1 MLAQK
6 VGRLPELYSGS
17 MSDSPVVGPIF
28 RPAFL
33 TGSGY
38 SDTMIPSFLPD
49 VIDPTTPPAPNMAL
63 PDGSAIPS
71 DIQPAGNINKYI
83 EDTFPTDESRDLSPS
98 LYPNELK
105 FFETPKAAPAVDRPS
120 NIQLEMAQPTSS
132 GLTAAPR
139 TTAASEAARRSMS
152 DAPLGG
158 DDALINPLPYT
169 EYGLSRSSGVDA
181 EARRLAQGILAGDN
195 QLNEGGMYPKAR
207 DALDNAA
214 KTAAFATQGMTPG
227 TPEYLSTL
235 IETADAASMAGD
247 VPSQVLPSTGLTSD
261 PTDPNA
267 GYNPPVVAPS

>member
-1 MLAQK
+1 
-6 VGRLPELYSGS
+6 
-17 MSDSPVVGPIF
+17 
-28 RPAFL
+28 
-33 TGSGY
+33 
-38 SDTMIPSFLPD
+38 
-49 VIDPTTPPAPNMAL
+49 
-63 PDGSAIPS
+63 
-71 DIQPAGNINKYI
+71 
-83 EDTFPTDESRDLSPS
+83 
-98 LYPNELK
+98 
-105 FFETPKAAPAVDRPS
+105 
-120 NIQLEMAQPTSS
+120 
-132 GLTAAPR
+132 
-139 TTAASEAARRSMS
+139 MS

-267 GYNPPVVAPS
+267 GYNPPVVAPSVTLEGMGIDLANIRTEEDLRRERERFNTPGVGDIATAEQVKILKTLLRGKILQKVMD